1 MAKPT
6 NYKGIHITVTYAMG
20 YDYYEI
26 RQINK
31 GKKWNE
37 KILFS
42 TLKEAKMYIDEHYD
56 ELIKN
61 ESKKTVRKSI
71 RESYDYDDIKDKTP
85 IIDVWGNSEGTHVYK
100 VFKINSDYVYY
111 EYNYRK
117 HDSTMIVDNNEIEVI
132 IRLMDYLPTKFIVKQ
147 EDKIGML
154 ESAIANIKAIDKHYG
169 KLKKYNSNYYWQAVR
184 FIKNSMLKDDDPD
197 ASNYFDE
204 ADDVINDA
212 LEQNGDSFRV

>member
-1 MAKPT
+1 MAKST

-26 RQINK
+26 PQINK

-42 TLKEAKMYIDEHYD
+42 TLKEAKIYIDKHYD

-61 ESKKTVRKSI
+61 ESKKTVRKSL
-71 RESYDYDDIKDKTP
+71 RESYDYDDIKDETP

-100 VFKINSDYVYY
+100 VFKINSDYIYY

-117 HDSTMIVDNNEIEVI
+117 HDST
-132 IRLMDYLPTKFIVKQ
+132 
-147 EDKIGML
+147 
-154 ESAIANIKAIDKHYG
+154 DKHYG

-204 ADDVINDA
+204 ADDIINDA
-212 LEQNGDSFRV
+212 FEQNGDSFRV